1 MGIVRSLPAA
11 ALTTLI
17 FPCLLSAELNPQTV
31 KAFDDYIRKT
41 EARIDSHIRDERF
54 LWADGS
60 EERLARVRKGEVV
73 TEPFDGVG
81 VVQVPDGIIHD
92 WTGSVFIPGATL
104 KDTLALV
111 QNYDAHKRIYK
122 PEVIDSRIL
131 RHEGNDFKIYLQL
144 LKKKVFTVVL
154 NTDHDVHYFPID
166 SKRCYSRSYTTRI
179 AEVENFGKPDQR
191 ELAPGKDRGF
201 LWKLYSYWRF
211 QERDGGTYVECQAIS
226 LTRGIPAGTG
236 WIVKPIIRTLPREA
250 LENSLAATRAALA
263 ASSK

>member
-1 MGIVRSLPAA
+1 MRSSPAA
-11 ALTTLI
+11 ALI
-17 FPCLLSAELNPQTV
+17 FLMLPCVLSGELNPQTV
-31 KAFDDYIRKT
+31 QAFDEYIRKT
-41 EARIDSHIRDERF
+41 ESRIDSHIREQRF

-60 EERLARVRKGEVV
+60 EERLARIRKGEIV
-73 TEPFDGVG
+73 TEPFEGEGVI
-81 VVQVPDGIIHD
+81 QVPDGIIHD

-104 KDTLALV
+104 KETLALV
-111 QNYDAHKRIYK
+111 QNYDAHKVIYK

-154 NTDHDVHYFPID
+154 NTEHDVHYFPLD
-166 SKRCYSRSYTTRI
+166 SKRCHSRSYSTRI
-179 AEVENFGKPDQR
+179 AEVENYGKPDQR
-191 ELAPGKDRGF
+191 ELPAGKDRGF

-211 QERDGGTYVECQAIS
+211 QERDGGTYVECEAIS

-250 LENSLAATRAALA
+250 LANSLAATRAALA
-263 ASSK
+263 AK